1 MEHWD
6 NGSKWE
12 KSVRT
17 GGRGCTR
24 SRAGNVPEPG
34 CAVLQ
39 PHQDPLEAHWGLT
52 GKRGAELRPEQEKMG
67 SKLGPDGI
75 HEAWPLPALT
85 APRLGG
91 GFPFQLCGLAQ
102 GGEAPPDA
110 CVPTGCA
117 SVSPSAAL
125 PCGELGGVGGGDHQ
139 HRCCHHCRHPGGD
152 HGVGGGT
159 QPWTPG
165 SSASPPATPRKTLR
179 CCNALGGA
187 PMGTSSR

>member
-102 GGEAPPDA
+102 GGGGPP
-110 CVPTGCA
+110 GCLCPHGLCLSFPFRRA
-117 SVSPSAAL
+117 ALWGAGGGWRGGPSAPLL
-125 PCGELGGVGGGDHQ
+125 PPLPASGGGS
-139 HRCCHHCRHPGGD
+139 R
-152 HGVGGGT
+152 GGG
-159 QPWTPG
+159 G
-165 SSASPPATPRKTLR
+165 GLSHGPPAPLHRRPRPPGRL
-179 CCNALGGA
+179 
-187 PMGTSSR
+187 